1 LDIDLPL
8 IKIRRS
14 EMIVVASSNGKVG
27 ISAAMGVLRNGG
39 SAIDAV
45 EAGIRLVESNPQDT
59 SVGLGG
65 IPNLLGEVE
74 LDASVMNGR
83 TLAGGAVA
91 AVHGYEHPISIARKV
106 MEELPHVLLVGSG
119 AERFA
124 AEVGFERRE
133 LLTEETKEVWEERLH
148 KAVPEAVLANPE
160 EEPALR
166 QWVKR
171 IMESWRAGGT
181 VNFLAQ
187 DANGDLCA
195 GVSTSGQG
203 WKYPGRVGDSPIIGA
218 GNYADN
224 RYGAAACTG
233 LGEMAIL
240 TGTARSVILYLKMG
254 LSLEEAGRQAMEDL
268 LVLTSPYLGP
278 MNIVALDKD
287 GRHAA
292 FSNQEDRTYVYMTE
306 EMDEPEELPRVV
318 VIMRNE
324 ATE

>member
-1 LDIDLPL
+1 
-8 IKIRRS
+8 
-14 EMIVVASSNGKVG
+14 MIVVASSNGKVG
-27 ISAAMGVLRNGG
+27 ISAAMEVLRNGG

-45 EAGIRLVESNPQDT
+45 ETGIRLVESNPEDE

-74 LDASVMNGR
+74 LDASIMDGQ
-83 TLAGGAVA
+83 TLAAGAVA
-91 AVHGYEHPISIARKV
+91 AVRGYEHPISIARKV

-124 AEVGFERRE
+124 AEMGFERRE
-133 LLTEETKEVWEERLH
+133 LLTEKAKQVWEERLC
-148 KAVPEAVLANPE
+148 KAIPEAVLANLGEVPT
-160 EEPALR
+160 LHY
-166 QWVKR
+166 WVKR
-171 IMESWRAGGT
+171 VMGSRQAGGT

-187 DANGDLCA
+187 DADGNICA

-203 WKYPGRVGDSPIIGA
+203 WKYPGRVGDSPLIGA

-240 TGTARSVILYLKMG
+240 AGTAHSVVLYLKMG
-254 LSLEEAGRQAMEDL
+254 LSLKQAGHQAMEDL
-268 LVLTSPYLGP
+268 HALAGLYQGP
-278 MNIVALDKD
+278 MSIVALDKD

-292 FSNQEDRTYVYMTE
+292 FTNQEDRTYIYVTE

-318 VIMRNE
+318 V
-324 ATE
+324 

>member
-1 LDIDLPL
+1 
-8 IKIRRS
+8 
-14 EMIVVASSNGKVG
+14 MIVVASSNGKVG
-27 ISAAMGVLRNGG
+27 IAAAMAVLRNGG

-45 EAGIRLVESNPQDT
+45 EAGIRLVESNPQDDT
-59 SVGLGG
+59 VGLGG

-74 LDASVMNGR
+74 LDASIMDGR
-83 TLAGGAVA
+83 TLAAGAVA
-91 AVHGYEHPISIARKV
+91 AVRGYEHPISIARKV

-124 AEVGFERRE
+124 AEMGFERRE
-133 LLTEETKEVWEERLH
+133 LLTQETRMVWKEQLRKVM
-148 KAVPEAVLANPE
+148 PETVLE
-160 EEPALR
+160 DLREEPALH

-171 IMESWRAGGT
+171 VRESRQAGGT

-187 DANGDLCA
+187 DADGNICA

-203 WKYPGRVGDSPIIGA
+203 WKYPGRVGDSPLIGA
-218 GNYADN
+218 GIYADN

-240 TGTARSVILYLKMG
+240 ACTAHSVILYLKMG

-268 LVLTSPYLGP
+268 HFLAAPYHGP
-278 MNIVALDKD
+278 LNIVALDKN

-292 FSNQEDRTYVYMTE
+292 FSNREERTYIYMTE
-306 EMDEPEELPRVV
+306 EMDEPEELPRIVV
-318 VIMRNE
+318 P
-324 ATE
+324 

>member
-1 LDIDLPL
+1 
-8 IKIRRS
+8 
-14 EMIVVASSNGKVG
+14 MIVVASSNGKVG
-27 ISAAMGVLRNGG
+27 IAVAMAVLRNGG

-45 EAGIRLVESNPQDT
+45 EAGIRLVESNPQDDT
-59 SVGLGG
+59 VGLGG

-74 LDASVMNGR
+74 LDASIMDGR
-83 TLAGGAVA
+83 TLAAGAVA
-91 AVHGYEHPISIARKV
+91 AVRGYEHPISIARKV

-124 AEVGFERRE
+124 AEMGFERRE
-133 LLTEETKEVWEERLH
+133 LLTQETRMVWKEQLRKVM
-148 KAVPEAVLANPE
+148 PETVLE
-160 EEPALR
+160 DLREEPALH

-171 IMESWRAGGT
+171 VRESRQAGGT

-187 DANGDLCA
+187 DADGNICA

-203 WKYPGRVGDSPIIGA
+203 WKYPGRVGDSPLIGA
-218 GNYADN
+218 GIYADN

-240 TGTARSVILYLKMG
+240 ACTAHSVILYLKMG

-268 LVLTSPYLGP
+268 HFLAAPYHGP
-278 MNIVALDKD
+278 LNIVALDKN

-292 FSNQEDRTYVYMTE
+292 FSNREERTYIYMTE
-306 EMDEPEELPRVV
+306 EMDEPEELPRIVV
-318 VIMRNE
+318 P
-324 ATE
+324 

>member
-1 LDIDLPL
+1 
-8 IKIRRS
+8 
-14 EMIVVASSNGKVG
+14 MIVVASSNGKVG
-27 ISAAMGVLRNGG
+27 ISAAMEVLRKGG

-45 EAGIRLVESNPQDT
+45 EAGIRLVESNPEDNT
-59 SVGLGG
+59 VGLGG

-74 LDASVMNGR
+74 LDASIMDGR
-83 TLAGGAVA
+83 TLAAGAVA
-91 AVHGYEHPISIARKV
+91 ALQGYEHPISIARKL
-106 MEELPHVLLVGSG
+106 MEELPHVLLAGSG

-124 AEVGFERRE
+124 VEMGFECRE
-133 LLTEETKEVWEERLH
+133 LLTEESRKVWEEQLR
-148 KAVPEAVLANPE
+148 KAMPEEVLANLQ

-171 IMESWRAGGT
+171 VMESRQAGGT

-187 DANGDLCA
+187 DAEGNLCA

-203 WKYPGRVGDSPIIGA
+203 WKYPGRVGDSPLIGA
-218 GNYADN
+218 GIYADN

-240 TGTARSVILYLKMG
+240 AGTAHSVVFYLKMG

-268 LVLTSPYLGP
+268 RVLSSPYLGP

-287 GRHAA
+287 GHHAA
-292 FSNQEDRTYVYMTE
+292 FSNQEDRTCVYVTG
-306 EMDEPEELPRVV
+306 EMDEPEELPRALVPK
-318 VIMRNE
+318 
-324 ATE
+324 

>member
-1 LDIDLPL
+1 VI
-8 IKIRRS
+8 I
-14 EMIVVASSNGKVG
+14 VASSNGRVG
-27 ISAAMGVLRNGG
+27 ISAAMEVLRNGG

-45 EAGIRLVESNPQDT
+45 EAGIRLVESNPQDNT
-59 SVGLGG
+59 VGLGG

-74 LDASVMNGR
+74 LDASIMDGR
-83 TLAGGAVA
+83 TLAAGAVA
-91 AVHGYEHPISIARKV
+91 ALQGYENPISIARKV

-124 AEVGFERRE
+124 AEMGFERRE
-133 LLTEETKEVWEERLH
+133 LLTEKTKEVWEERLH
-148 KAVPEAVLANPE
+148 KVIPETVLANLK
-160 EEPALR
+160 EEPGLR

-171 IMESWRAGGT
+171 VMESWRAGGT

-187 DANGDLCA
+187 DADGDICA

-203 WKYPGRVGDSPIIGA
+203 WKYPGRVGDSPLIGA

-240 TGTARSVILYLKMG
+240 AGTARSVVIYMKMG

-268 LVLTSPYLGP
+268 HALAAPYLGG

-287 GRHAA
+287 GHHAA
-292 FSNQEDRTYVYMTE
+292 FSNQEERTYICMTG
-306 EMDEPEELPRVV
+306 EMVEPEELPRVLV
-318 VIMRNE
+318 P
-324 ATE
+324 A

>member
-1 LDIDLPL
+1 
-8 IKIRRS
+8 
-14 EMIVVASSNGKVG
+14 MIIVASSNGRVG
-27 ISAAMGVLRNGG
+27 ILAAMEVLRNGG

-45 EAGIRLVESNPQDT
+45 EAGIRLVESNPQDNT
-59 SVGLGG
+59 VGLGG

-74 LDASVMNGR
+74 LDASIMDGR
-83 TLAGGAVA
+83 TLAAGAVA
-91 AVHGYEHPISIARKV
+91 AVQGYEHPISIARKV
-106 MEELPHVLLVGSG
+106 MEELPHVLLAGPG

-124 AEVGFERRE
+124 AEMGFERRE
-133 LLTEETKEVWEERLH
+133 LLTEETREVWQKQLL
-148 KAVPEAVLANPE
+148 KAIPEAALVNLQ

-171 IMESWRAGGT
+171 VRESRQAGGT

-187 DANGDLCA
+187 GANGDICA

-203 WKYPGRVGDSPIIGA
+203 WKYPGRVGDSPLIGA

-224 RYGAAACTG
+224 RYGTAACTG
-233 LGEMAIL
+233 LGEMAVL
-240 TGTARSVILYLKMG
+240 AGTARSVVLYLKMG

-268 LVLTSPYLGP
+268 HPLASPYLGA

-292 FSNQEDRTYVYMTE
+292 FSNREERTYVYMTD
-306 EMDEPEELPRVV
+306 EMDEPEELPRVLV
-318 VIMRNE
+318 PK
-324 ATE
+324 

>member
-1 LDIDLPL
+1 
-8 IKIRRS
+8 
-14 EMIVVASSNGKVG
+14 MIVVASSNGKVG
-27 ISAAMGVLRNGG
+27 ISAAMQVLRNGG

-45 EAGIRLVESNPQDT
+45 EAGIRLVESNPEDNT
-59 SVGLGG
+59 VGLGG

-74 LDASVMNGR
+74 LDASIMDGR
-83 TLAGGAVA
+83 TLAAGAVA
-91 AVHGYEHPISIARKV
+91 AVRGYEHPISIARQV

-124 AEVGFERRE
+124 AEMGFQRGE
-133 LLTEETKEVWEERLH
+133 LLTQQARQAWEEALH
-148 KAVPEAVLANPE
+148 KAIPEAVLANPG

-171 IMESWRAGGT
+171 VIESRRAGGT

-187 DANGDLCA
+187 DTEGNVCA

-203 WKYPGRVGDSPIIGA
+203 WKYPGRVGDSPLIGA

-240 TGTARSVILYLKMG
+240 AGTAHSVILYLKMG
-254 LSLEEAGRQAMEDL
+254 LSLDEAGRQAMEDL
-268 LVLTSPYLGP
+268 HALSNPYQGP

-287 GRHAA
+287 GHHAA
-292 FSNQEDRTYVYMTE
+292 FSNQKDRTYIYMTE
-306 EMDEPEELPRVV
+306 EMDEAEELPRVV
-318 VIMRNE
+318 VIRE
-324 ATE
+324 

>member
-1 LDIDLPL
+1 
-8 IKIRRS
+8 
-14 EMIVVASSNGKVG
+14 MIVVASSNGKVG
-27 ISAAMGVLRNGG
+27 ISAAMEVLRNGG

-45 EAGIRLVESNPQDT
+45 EAGIRLVESNPQDNT
-59 SVGLGG
+59 VGLGG

-74 LDASVMNGR
+74 LDASIMDGR
-83 TLAGGAVA
+83 TLAAGAVA
-91 AVHGYEHPISIARKV
+91 AVQGYENPISIARKV
-106 MEELPHVLLVGSG
+106 MEELPHVLLAGSG

-124 AEVGFERRE
+124 AEMGFQRRE
-133 LLTEETKEVWEERLH
+133 LLTEETREVWKKRLLE
-148 KAVPEAVLANPE
+148 AIPEAVLPNLR

-171 IMESWRAGGT
+171 VRESWQAGGT

-187 DANGDLCA
+187 DADGNICA

-203 WKYPGRVGDSPIIGA
+203 WKYPGRVGDSPLIGA

-240 TGTARSVILYLKMG
+240 AVTAHSVVLYLKMG

-268 LVLTSPYLGP
+268 HALAAPYLGA

-287 GRHAA
+287 GHHAA
-292 FSNQEDRTYVYMTE
+292 FSNQEERTYIYMTE
-306 EMDEPEELPRVV
+306 DMDEPEELPRVLV
-318 VIMRNE
+318 PM
-324 ATE
+324 